1 MKSALSLTT
10 KQGFP
15 SETLPQ
21 HLELISI
28 NRSFDCN
35 EVGGGVPVSLTHLRS
50 HEFLKWNVNSGMNSI
65 GLQPSSLQML
75 LDPNERCLLF

>member
-1 MKSALSLTT
+1 MKSALTLTT

-28 NRSFDCN
+28 NHSFDCN

-50 HEFLKWNVNSGMNSI
+50 HEFLTWNVNSEMNSI